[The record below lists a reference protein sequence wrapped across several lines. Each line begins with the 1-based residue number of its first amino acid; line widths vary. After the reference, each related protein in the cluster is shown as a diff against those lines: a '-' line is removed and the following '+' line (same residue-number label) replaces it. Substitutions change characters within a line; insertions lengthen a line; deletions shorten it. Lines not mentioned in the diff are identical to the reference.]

1 MRKRTNTRDFIGLQF
16 FAAPPAGD
24 RLSQIEARLSQIRTE
39 MDQEGADL
47 EALSNEVDNLI
58 AERGQLKQG
67 AETRAALLRK
77 IGTGT
82 VGNPLPGMQ
91 LPGDPEQRSE
101 TYTIDSPEYRTAWIK
116 SLRNNAYVGT
126 VDPLTDAEQRA
137 FTTVAGSAGAAIP
150 TQTAN
155 TILEKVT
162 QYAPLLSKIN
172 LLRVPGMVTFAV
184 EDTVNAADYHAE
196 NATISASTDKLKS
209 ITLSAYEITKL
220 IPISKSVK
228 LMSIPAFETWLVDSL
243 ARSIA
248 DKISE
253 TILLGTGSTQGTGID
268 KAATWDQSTNS
279 VQIGSAA
286 SLTTADVLK
295 LISLLPGG
303 YDARAEFIMSKQ
315 TLFNDFMPLQDKS
328 KNDIVV
334 MSGGRYYIYGYPV
347 ELDQRVKAHE
357 AYLGDLYTVIGN
369 MPEDVT
375 VTSAFDIDTNSY
387 KFLGCAMFDCKP
399 SMSDAFVKLEK
410 AAG

>member
-1 MRKRTNTRDFIGLQF
+1 MRKINTRDLIGLQF

-77 IGTGT
+77 IGTGA

-91 LPGDPEQRSE
+91 LPGDPEQRNE
-101 TYTIDSPEYRTAWIK
+101 AYTIDSPEYRTAWIK

-184 EDTVNAADYHAE
+184 EDTVNAAAYHTE
-196 NATISASTDKLKS
+196 NDTISASNDKLKS

-279 VQIGSAA
+279 VQVGSAA
-286 SLTTADVLK
+286 SLTTEDVLK

-303 YDARAEFIMSKQ
+303 YDARAEFVMSKK
-315 TLFNDFMPLQDKS
+315 TLYMDFMPLQDKS
-328 KNDIVV
+328 KNDIVT
-334 MSGGRYYIYGYPV
+334 MSGSNYYVFGYPV
-347 ELDQRVKAHE
+347 QLDERVKLHE

-399 SMSDAFVKLEK
+399 SMSDAIVKLEK
-410 AAG
+410 ADA

>member
-1 MRKRTNTRDFIGLQF
+1 MRKINTRDLIGLQF

-39 MDQEGADL
+39 MDQDGADL

-77 IGTGT
+77 IGTGAA
-82 VGNPLPGMQ
+82 GNPLPGMQ
-91 LPGDPEQRSE
+91 LPSDPEQRSE
-101 TYTIDSPEYRTAWIK
+101 ATYTVASEEYRTAWIK
-116 SLRNNAYVGT
+116 HLRRTVGISDQLNQMT
-126 VDPLTDAEQRA
+126 EAEQRA
-137 FTTVAGSAGAAIP
+137 FTTVTGSAGAAIP

-184 EDTVNAADYHAE
+184 EDTVNAAEKHAQ
-196 NATISASTDKLKS
+196 NAAISAKEDKLKS
-209 ITLSAYEITKL
+209 ITLGAYEITKL
-220 IPISKSVK
+220 VQISKSVAM
-228 LMSIPAFETWLVDSL
+228 MSIPAFETWLTDML
-243 ARSIA
+243 ARKIA

-253 TILLGTGSTQGTGID
+253 TILLGTGSDEGTGID
-268 KAATWDQSTNS
+268 KAAVWDQSINS
-279 VQIGSAA
+279 VQVANSA
-286 SLTTADVLK
+286 SLTTQDVLN
-295 LISLLPGG
+295 LIALLPGG
-303 YDARAEFIMSKQ
+303 YDARAEFVMSKK
-315 TLFNDFMPLQDKS
+315 TLYMDFMPLQDKS
-328 KNDIVV
+328 KNDIVT
-334 MSGGRYYIYGYPV
+334 MSGSNYCYPV
-347 ELDQRVKAHE
+347 QLDERVKLHE

-399 SMSDAFVKLEK
+399 SMSDAIVKLEK
-410 AAG
+410 ADA

>member
-184 EDTVNAADYHAE
+184 EDTVNAAAYHTE
-196 NATISASTDKLKS
+196 NDTISASTDKLKS

-375 VTSAFDIDTNSY
+375 VTSAFDIDANSY

>member
-150 TQTAN
+150 AQTAN

-184 EDTVNAADYHAE
+184 EDTVNAAAYHTE
-196 NATISASTDKLKS
+196 NDTISASTDKLKS

>member
-39 MDQEGADL
+39 MDQDGADL

-77 IGTGT
+77 IGTGA

-91 LPGDPEQRSE
+91 LPSDPEQRSE

-184 EDTVNAADYHAE
+184 EDTVNAAAYHTE
-196 NATISASTDKLKS
+196 NDTISASTDKLKS

-295 LISLLPGG
+295 LISILPGG

-315 TLFNDFMPLQDKS
+315 TLFNDFMPLQDKG

-334 MSGGRYYIYGYPV
+334 MSGGSYYIYGYPV
-347 ELDQRVKAHE
+347 QLDQRVKAHE

-410 AAG
+410 ASE

>member
-101 TYTIDSPEYRTAWIK
+101 TYTLDSPEYRTAWIK